1 MSAETTLYAILAG
14 ASGVTDLVG
23 TRIYPDLVPQEKAVP
38 YIGYERVGTEPI
50 ATIHG
55 SVVAENV
62 RLLVACWSATR
73 LQAEQIADAVEAAMQ
88 AAGYIY
94 AARGAELDE
103 TTGRLAATLDY
114 EILST

>member
-1 MSAETTLYAILAG
+1 MKPEQAIVQLLEANGTVSAAI
-14 ASGVTDLVG
+14 G
-23 TRIYPDLVPQEKAVP
+23 TRIYPDLIPKEKDPP
-38 YIGYERVGTEPI
+38 YIGFERVGTEPI

-55 SVVAENV
+55 TVVAENV
-62 RLLVACWSATR
+62 RLLVACWSTTR

-88 AAGYIY
+88 AAGHIY

-103 TTGRLAATLDY
+103 ATGRLAATLDY